1 MGSTS
6 VEYELL
12 SQSLLLW
19 ALCTDAN
26 DVLIRVSDST
36 PYTDNKVSKYEW
48 HIVFLH
54 LQRRGCGMAL
64 EIHRKEWQNHCG
76 QLRGI

>member
-36 PYTDNKVSKYEW
+36 PYTDKKVTNYEW
-48 HIVFLH
+48 RIVFLH
-54 LQRRGCGMAL
+54 LQRHGC
-64 EIHRKEWQNHCG
+64 
-76 QLRGI
+76 